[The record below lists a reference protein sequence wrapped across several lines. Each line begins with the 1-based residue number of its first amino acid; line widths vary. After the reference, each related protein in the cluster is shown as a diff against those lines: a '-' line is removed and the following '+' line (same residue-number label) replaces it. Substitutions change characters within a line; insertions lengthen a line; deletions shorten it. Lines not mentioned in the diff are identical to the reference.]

1 MTLISERK
9 TSSMVASNGLLAI
22 ALTNSVIHFSVVFA
36 FSSFGISI
44 DLRRTSLSF
53 ASISYKTSSNLMSF
67 RRSYLVESS
76 RFIANH

>member
-1 MTLISERK
+1 M
-9 TSSMVASNGLLAI
+9 AFNGLLAV
-22 ALTNSVIHFSVVFA
+22 ASTNSVIHSSVVFA

-53 ASISYKTSSNLMSF
+53 ASISY
-67 RRSYLVESS
+67 LVESS

>member
-9 TSSMVASNGLLAI
+9 TSSMVASNGLLAV
-22 ALTNSVIHFSVVFA
+22 ASTNSVIHSSVVFA

-53 ASISYKTSSNLMSF
+53 ASISY
-67 RRSYLVESS
+67 LVESS